1 MQFHEKFSNTEIV
14 ESVKGEAIKQG
25 TKKAVRHI
33 KIAGK
38 KAIKKAKNYLNQ
50 PSTKGAAIGAGL
62 AGWAVRGKLDK
73 KRYGDHIKKNYVRK
87 GTNESLI
94 EKLDRVTANVKY
106 TNEINLAAAGNAIKG
121 AGKSVFNGAKNVA
134 TNVGN
139 TAKTVG
145 GAIKKHPYRTAA
157 GVAAVGGGYLGY
169 KGAKKAA
176 KVGKSTYQDWKV

>member
-1 MQFHEKFSNTEIV
+1 MQFNEKFSNTEID
-14 ESVKGEAIKQG
+14 ESIKGEAIKQSA
-25 TKKAVRHI
+25 KKAAKYARVM
-33 KIAGK
+33 GK
-38 KAIKKAKNYLNQ
+38 KAIKKTKKYLKS
-50 PSTKGAAIGAGL
+50 PATKGHVIAGGL
-62 AGWAVRGKLDK
+62 VGSALRGKAERVHQAK
-73 KRYGDHIKKNYVRK
+73 KAKKAK
-87 GTNESLI
+87 NESLI
-94 EKLDRVTANVKY
+94 EKLDRVTTNIKY

-134 TNVGN
+134 TNIGN

-176 KVGKSTYQDWKV
+176 KVGKSAYQDWKV

>member
-1 MQFHEKFSNTEIV
+1 MQFNEKFSNTQVNEDSAHI
-14 ESVKGEAIKQG
+14 GLAPLYREAQRRGIIKTSPNKIEAKIQG
-25 TKKAVRHI
+25 MVSKTKPSKKTLTPEHKARL
-33 KIAGK
+33 A
-38 KAIKKAKNYLNQ
+38 ARRKAKLDARGHKKISY
-50 PSTKGAAIGAGL
+50 TK
-62 AGWAVRGKLDK
+62 
-73 KRYGDHIKKNYVRK
+73 H
-87 GTNESLI
+87 ESLI
-94 EKLDRVTANVKY
+94 EKLNRVTANIKY
-106 TNEINLAAAGNAIKG
+106 TNEINLAAAGNAIKS

-176 KVGKSTYQDWKV
+176 KVGKSAYQDWKV